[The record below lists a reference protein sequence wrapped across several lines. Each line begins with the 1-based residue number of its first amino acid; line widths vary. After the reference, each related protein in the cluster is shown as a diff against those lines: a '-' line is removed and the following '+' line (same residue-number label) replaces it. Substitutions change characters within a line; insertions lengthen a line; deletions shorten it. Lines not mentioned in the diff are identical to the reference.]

1 MKPCI
6 EFVLMLFI
14 LWLASVMVMFAG
26 ACLVLF
32 APIIILW
39 ELLYDEVEE

>member
-14 LWLASVMVMFAG
+14 LWLAAVMVIFAG

-32 APIIILW
+32 APIIALW
-39 ELLYDEVEE
+39 ALFYDEVEE